1 MGEDGHEQQS
11 NGEGKSGSDL
21 VALSI
26 AAVGAYLVSYLFYD
40 IVVDASDELQGL
52 SGAQAAELFHL
63 GTLGGIYAEVS
74 LETGGGIFGGETSD
88 SANLLFVDGFLV
100 LVVPIA
106 GIPLFLAGYLVTR
119 RFSERSPAAP
129 YRSHLR
135 DGAALSIPYG
145 VFVGWRA
152 SAFGDQTFT
161 TDVED
166 GGAFFGETAHWEV
179 SGEPLYAL
187 VGALIVAGLFGGLGS
202 AVAAWR
208 AR

>member
-1 MGEDGHEQQS
+1 MDEDGHEQS
-11 NGEGKSGSDL
+11 SDGTGESGSGL
-21 VALSI
+21 VALSV

-40 IVVDASDELQGL
+40 VVIDASDELQGL
-52 SGAQAAELFHL
+52 SGATTAELFHL

-88 SANLLFVDGFLV
+88 SANLLLVDGFML
-100 LVVPIA
+100 LVVPVA
-106 GIPLFLAGYLVTR
+106 GLPLFLAAYLVTR
-119 RFSERSPAAP
+119 RFSARSPAAP
-129 YRSHLR
+129 YRTHLR
-135 DGAALSIPYG
+135 DGATLSIPYA
-145 VFVGWRA
+145 VLVGWRA

-179 SGEPLYAL
+179 TGEPLYAL

-202 AVAAWR
+202 VVAAWR